1 MVKKY
6 FGKLMCPKSCCGV
19 SVKKCSCPKSCAYC
33 NCHEIKKLQ
42 SKLKTCKKSSA
53 RKRSRS
59 SKRRKTQR
67 KSPARKR
74 SKSQRK
80 SRRKSRARKRS
91 KSRRKSQRKSRA
103 RKRSRSSKRRKSR
116 RKSRA
121 RKRSKSQRKYKSH
134 SDDDPLYGRNL
145 ERCSAEVQEAG
156 GELPFDFIRDRPGY
170 EEWEQRLRNSNL
182 TDEQIDGCVIIAR
195 DALRRKNRRGNQIN
209 AQSII
214 AAVDRYMPQSS

>member
-19 SVKKCSCPKSCAYC
+19 SVKKCSCPKSCAHC

-42 SKLKTCKKSSA
+42 SKLKTCKKSPA

-59 SKRRKTQR
+59 
-67 KSPARKR
+67 PARKR
-74 SKSQRK
+74 S
-80 SRRKSRARKRS
+80 KSRARKRS
-91 KSRRKSQRKSRA
+91 KSRR
-103 RKRSRSSKRRKSR
+103 
-116 RKSRA
+116 
-121 RKRSKSQRKYKSH
+121 KSQRKYKSH

>member
-1 MVKKY
+1 MVKRRS
-6 FGKLMCPKSCCGV
+6 GKLMCPKSCCGV
-19 SVKKCSCPKSCAYC
+19 PVKKCSCPKSCAHC

-59 SKRRKTQR
+59 RARKTRRKSQR
-67 KSPARKR
+67 KSRARKR
-74 SKSQRK
+74 SKSQ
-80 SRRKSRARKRS
+80 RKSRARKRS
-91 KSRRKSQRKSRA
+91 KSRRKSRA
-103 RKRSRSSKRRKSR
+103 RKTR

-214 AAVDRYMPQSS
+214 AAVDRHMPQSS

>member
-19 SVKKCSCPKSCAYC
+19 SVKKCSCPKSCAHC

-42 SKLKTCKKSSA
+42 SKLKTCKKS
-53 RKRSRS
+53 
-59 SKRRKTQR
+59 TG
-67 KSPARKR
+67 RKR
-74 SKSQRK
+74 SKSRARKRSK

-91 KSRRKSQRKSRA
+91 KSRARKRSKSRA
-103 RKRSRSSKRRKSR
+103 RKRSKSR
-116 RKSRA
+116 R
-121 RKRSKSQRKYKSH
+121 KSQRKYKSH

-195 DALRRKNRRGNQIN
+195 DALRRKNRRGNQVN

>member
-1 MVKKY
+1 MVKRRS
-6 FGKLMCPKSCCGV
+6 GKLMCPKSCCGV
-19 SVKKCSCPKSCAYC
+19 PVEKCTCPKSCAHC

-42 SKLKTCKKSSA
+42 SKLKTCKKSTV
-53 RKRSRS
+53 RKLVRS
-59 SKRRKTQR
+59 SKRRK
-67 KSPARKR
+67 
-74 SKSQRK
+74 SQR
-80 SRRKSRARKRS
+80 

-103 RKRSRSSKRRKSR
+103 RKRSKSRHKSQRKSRAHKSSRSSAHKRSRSSKRRKSR

-121 RKRSKSQRKYKSH
+121 RKHSKSRRKYKSH

-214 AAVDRYMPQSS
+214 AAVDRHMPQSS